1 MEDVTLEDLRKY
13 RDRKLYVKVLQ
24 EDIQRILLSSPAPAE
39 VKGGK
44 SSVHTPSNPTEEKA
58 LKLVERRERLER
70 IQAILEEQT
79 ERVER
84 FTLEID
90 DPLVAA
96 AIRLH
101 FLDGCSWGRTS
112 IRMYGNDGQKDTIRM
127 AVFRY
132 MEARERNDYEKVNS
146 GGRIQGAEGE

>member
-13 RDRKLYVKVLQ
+13 RDRKHYAKVLE

-44 SSVHTPSNPTEEKA
+44 SSVHTPSDPTKEKA
-58 LKLVERRERLER
+58 LKIVERRERLEK

-84 FTLEID
+84 FTLEIE

-101 FLDGCSWGRTS
+101 FLNGCSWGRTS
-112 IRMYGNDGQKDTIRM
+112 IRLYGNDGQKDTIRM

>member
-1 MEDVTLEDLRKY
+1 MDVTLEDLRKY

-44 SSVHTPSNPTEEKA
+44 SSVHTPSDPTKEKA

-70 IQAILEEQT
+70 VLVILEEQT

-112 IRMYGNDGQKDTIRM
+112 IRLYGNDGQKDTIRM

-132 MEARERNDYEKVNS
+132 MEARERNDNEETDT
-146 GGRIQGAEGE
+146 GGCVQSTEGE

>member
-1 MEDVTLEDLRKY
+1 MDVTLEDLRKY

-44 SSVHTPSNPTEEKA
+44 SSVHTPSDPTKEKA
-58 LKLVERRERLER
+58 LKIVERRERLER
-70 IQAILEEQT
+70 VLVILEEQT

-112 IRMYGNDGQKDTIRM
+112 IRLYGNDGQKDTIRM

-132 MEARERNDYEKVNS
+132 MEARERNDNEETDTR
-146 GGRIQGAEGE
+146 GRIQGAEGE

>member
-1 MEDVTLEDLRKY
+1 MDVTLEDLRKY

-44 SSVHTPSNPTEEKA
+44 SSVHTPSDPTKEKA

-70 IQAILEEQT
+70 VLVILEEQT

-112 IRMYGNDGQKDTIRM
+112 IRLYGNDGQKDTIRM

-132 MEARERNDYEKVNS
+132 MEARERNDNEETDT
-146 GGRIQGAEGE
+146 GGRIQGAEGT

>member
-1 MEDVTLEDLRKY
+1 MDVTLEDLRKY

-44 SSVHTPSNPTEEKA
+44 SSVHTPSDPTKEKA

-70 IQAILEEQT
+70 VLVILEEQT

-112 IRMYGNDGQKDTIRM
+112 IRLYGNDGQKDTIRM

-132 MEARERNDYEKVNS
+132 MEARERNDNEETDT

>member
-1 MEDVTLEDLRKY
+1 MEEITLEDLRKY

-44 SSVHTPSNPTEEKA
+44 SSVHQPSDPTREKA
-58 LKLVERRERLER
+58 MQLVERRERLE
-70 IQAILEEQT
+70 AVLKILEEQT

-90 DPLVAA
+90 DELVAA

-101 FLDGCSWGRTS
+101 FLRGLSWGRTS
-112 IRMYGNDGQKDTIRM
+112 IQLYGYDGQKDTIRM
-127 AVFRY
+127 AVLRY
-132 MEARERNDYEKVNS
+132 MEARKNDNEKTDS
-146 GGRIQGAEGE
+146 